1 MAVRITGLKEFQ
13 KKLKNLPKEIKY
25 EVGLETLDAAKNWEQ
40 RSKRDAPVDQRAL
53 ISGIVG
59 SKIGEMTSQVT
70 SSAEHSP
77 YMEWGT
83 RRRVR
88 VPQNIASYAAK
99 FRGSGKQGERF
110 ALQKKLY
117 AWMDRVGIP
126 DEAQWI
132 VYISI
137 VTNGVNPQPFFFIQR
152 PHVER
157 EFIKSVNNIL
167 NTPR

>member
-99 FRGSGKQGERF
+99 FRGPTGRTG
-110 ALQKKLY
+110 AKKAIY

-126 DEAQWI
+126 KEAQWA
-132 VYISI
+132 VFVSI
-137 VTNGVNPQPFFFIQR
+137 MTNGVNPQPFFFIQR